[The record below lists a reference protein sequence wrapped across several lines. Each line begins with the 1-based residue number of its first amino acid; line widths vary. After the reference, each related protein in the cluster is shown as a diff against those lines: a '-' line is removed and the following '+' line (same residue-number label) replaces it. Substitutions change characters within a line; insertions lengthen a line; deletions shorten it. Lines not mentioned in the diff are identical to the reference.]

1 MSSGIN
7 KVILIGN
14 VGADP
19 VKRATQA
26 GAIITTLS
34 VATSERWKDKT
45 SGETQER
52 TEWHRVKFF
61 GRLAEIAA
69 EFPRKGSQIYVEGSL
84 RTEKYTDKDGIER
97 YTTEVIAS
105 SMQMLGSRPAA
116 PGASPAS
123 TEYAAARGKPAR
135 AAAPTAAAPAGDAFE
150 DDDIPF

>member
-1 MSSGIN
+1 MSGVN
-7 KVILIGN
+7 KVILVGN

-19 VKRATQA
+19 VKRATQG